1 MTEDKI
7 SAENSLTCWL

>member
-7 SAENSLTCWL
+7 SWK